1 MSTRLQVVLGED
13 ELEEIREVA
22 RRRRMTVSD
31 WVRQTL
37 RDARQREPRDD
48 ADRKLAVIR
57 DAVRGSYP
65 TADID
70 VMLAEIEAG
79 YGGTDPS

>member
-1 MSTRLQVVLGED
+1 VVLDEE

-22 RRRRMTVSD
+22 RRHRMTVSD

-37 RDARQREPRDD
+37 REARAREPAGD
-48 ADRKLAVIR
+48 AGRKLAVIR
-57 DAVRGSYP
+57 SAAKGSYP

-79 YGGTDPS
+79 YGGADSS

>member
-1 MSTRLQVVLGED
+1 MVVDEE

-37 RDARQREPRDD
+37 REARRREPAGD
-48 ADRKLAVIR
+48 AGRKLAVIR
-57 DAVRGSYP
+57 SAVKGSYP
-65 TADID
+65 VADIE
-70 VMLAEIEAG
+70 VMLAEIECG
-79 YGGTDPS
+79 YGWADSS